1 MISVLDSSL
10 ESSSP
15 HGSLAERMHVAFS
28 TEGPFAR
35 SKDFEYRPQQQRMAE
50 LVAHALEKNRA
61 LVVEAP
67 TGVGKSLAYLVP
79 AALLALEQG
88 KKAIIC
94 THTINLQEQ
103 LINKDVPTVMKLF
116 GEFKAE
122 LLKGRGNYLGP
133 NRLSRALN
141 ETSALFTSTEYSD
154 LEMIREWACKTRD
167 GTLSDLS
174 VAPSMKVWSLVCS
187 EAHACNQRTCPPGS
201 GCFYQ
206 NARRRVAEADVI
218 ILNHT
223 LFFTL
228 LNSVD
233 EELLPDDANF
243 LFPNDF
249 VIVDEAHT
257 MESIAAK
264 QLGLHVTESNMRFDL
279 GRLYNPK
286 TKKGF
291 FPFMRQDQGTREVM
305 SCLESVDIFFRA
317 VEASCNFQGLAREF
331 RVREAGLVEN
341 SIATPLQRVA
351 EAALKASDKAEKE
364 SMKAELKELA
374 GRLTSLRA
382 EVGTFL
388 EQSADGHV
396 YWVERGGLDH
406 RSMSFHSAPIDVA
419 PKLEEIFFSGGKPCV
434 FTSATLGVS
443 SDDKLNYFRR
453 RVGAKRADAAMID
466 SPFNYQQQ
474 MKLYLVK
481 SMPAPNTPPYEDALR
496 HWIAHFLVMSH
507 GRAFVLFT
515 SYTAMRQIAE
525 KMQPFFDERGW
536 RLMVQGRDMQRHQ
549 MLAEFKKDIH
559 SVLFGTDS
567 FWTGVDVPGESLSN
581 VIITKLPFAMPD
593 HPITASRL
601 EHIEARGG
609 NSFMEYSVP
618 EAVLKLRQG
627 VGRLIRSKK
636 DKGFCVILDN
646 RVLTK
651 QYGRTFLASMP
662 ECPVE
667 IIS

>member
-10 ESSSP
+10 ESTAPSVP
-15 HGSLAERMHVAFS
+15 LAERMHVAFS
-28 TEGPFAR
+28 DAGPFADQ
-35 SKDFEYRPQQQRMAE
+35 KGFEYRPQQQRMAE
-50 LVAHALEKNRA
+50 MVADALEHNRP
-61 LVVEAP
+61 LVIEAP
-67 TGVGKSLAYLVP
+67 TGVGKSLAYLMP
-79 AALLALEQG
+79 AAILAREQG
-88 KKAIIC
+88 RKAIIC

-103 LINKDVPTVMKLF
+103 LINKDVPAVMNAI
-116 GEFKAE
+116 GPFKAE
-122 LLKGRGNYLGP
+122 LLKGRGNYLCP
-133 NRLSRALN
+133 NRLARALH
-141 ETSALFTSTEYSD
+141 ETGDLFTSTEVND
-154 LEMIREWACKTRD
+154 LEMVREWACTTKD
-167 GTLSDLS
+167 GTLSDLTI
-174 VAPSMKVWSLVCS
+174 APSMKVWSLVCS

-206 NARRRVAEADVI
+206 NARRRMAEADVL

-223 LFFTL
+223 LFFTM
-228 LNSVD
+228 LNSAD
-233 EELLPDDANF
+233 EELLPKDANF
-243 LFPNDF
+243 LFPKDF

-291 FPFMRQDQGTREVM
+291 FPFTRNDQGTREVM
-305 SCLESVDIFFRA
+305 ACLEAVDAFFRN
-317 VEASCNFQGLAREF
+317 VEANCTFNGFAREF
-331 RVREAGLVEN
+331 RVREADLVEN
-341 SIATPLQRVA
+341 TLGIPLQRVA
-351 EAALKASDKAEKE
+351 EAALKASDKADRE
-364 SMKAELKELA
+364 SLRAELKELA
-374 GRLTSLRA
+374 SRLVSLRA

-388 EQSADGHV
+388 EQSNDGHV
-396 YWVERGGLDH
+396 YWVERGGMDN

-419 PKLEEIFFSGGKPCV
+419 PILEDIFFSGGKPCI

-443 SDDKLNYFRR
+443 TDDRLNYFRK
-453 RVGAKRADAAMID
+453 RVGARNADSVMID
-466 SPFNYQQQ
+466 SPFNFQQQ

-481 SMPAPNTPPYEDALR
+481 SMPAPNTPPYDEALR
-496 HWIAHFLVMSH
+496 HWIGHFLVKSH

-515 SYTAMRQIAE
+515 SYTSMKQTAE
-525 KMQPFFDERGW
+525 KMADFFEERGW
-536 RLMVQGRDMQRHQ
+536 RLLVQGAGMQRNQ
-549 MLAEFKKDIH
+549 LLTEFKKDIH

-593 HPITASRL
+593 HPVTASRI
-601 EHIEARGG
+601 EHIEQQGG

-618 EAVLKLRQG
+618 EAILKLRQG
-627 VGRLIRSKK
+627 IGRLIRSKK

-651 QYGRTFLASMP
+651 QYGRSFLAALP

-667 IIS
+667 VVE